1 MKVEKTIV
9 IVIPAL
15 NPSDGLLG
23 LAESLTANGC
33 ADPVLIVDDG
43 SDDRFRPVFDAA
55 AALSGVEVIRH
66 EKNRGKGA
74 ALKTAIRYVEETYG
88 DGLLGIVTADA
99 DGQHLRDDI
108 RRVTEFGRLHEND
121 FVMGVRDFSGG
132 VPFRSRFGNQ
142 LTLFVLSMLYGIRL
156 VDSQTGLRYLPA
168 SILRHLEELPG
179 DRYEFELECI
189 LEARKHDYVIVE
201 VPISTVYIDRNA
213 SSHFKPLRDSVRIY
227 RVFFRFS
234 ISSLLCAG
242 IDIVLFSVLLAL
254 TGQAMLATLVARV
267 VSGIANF
274 SINKLMVFNAATSH
288 QLLAE
293 AGKYFLLWLALALA
307 SGAFVS
313 AFEDMSPF
321 ALVPLKVM
329 ADTAL
334 FLLSFVVQR
343 SFVFLRSR

>member
-1 MKVEKTIV
+1 MEQEKTVV

-15 NPSDGLLG
+15 NPSDGLVELV
-23 LAESLTANGC
+23 ESLIAHGR

-43 SDDRFRPVFDAA
+43 SHDRFKRVFDAA
-55 AALSGVEVIRH
+55 ASLPSVQVIRH
-66 EKNRGKGA
+66 KKNRGKGA
-74 ALKTAIRYVEETYG
+74 ALKTAIRYAQEIYG
-88 DGLLGIVTADA
+88 DRLQGIVTADA

-108 RRVTEFGRLHEND
+108 LKVTEFGRRHDNE
-121 FVMGVRDFSGG
+121 FVLGVRDFSGG
-132 VPFRSRFGNQ
+132 VPFRSGFGNQ
-142 LTLFVLSMLYGIRL
+142 LTLFVLALLYGIRL

-168 SILRHLEELPG
+168 SILRHLEALPG

-189 LEARKHDYVIVE
+189 LEARKHNYVIAE
-201 VPISTVYIDRNA
+201 VPISTVYLDENA

-242 IDIVLFSVLLAL
+242 IDIALFSVLLAL
-254 TGQAMLATLVARV
+254 TGRVMLATLAARI

-288 QLLAE
+288 QLMTE
-293 AGKYFLLWLALALA
+293 AGRYFLLWLLLALA

-313 AFEDMSPF
+313 AFEGMSPF
-321 ALVPLKVM
+321 VLVPLKVTV
-329 ADTAL
+329 DTAF

-343 SFVFLRSR
+343 SFVFLRST